1 MSAHVSGDL
10 AFELVDAASELADA
24 THELGADTHA
34 RGLLQRSQPPRDA
47 LKGAGAVDLAAG
59 DAGLKLGAQIDEV
72 PAQSVDDAG
81 ALGDE
86 GSVR

>member
-34 RGLLQRSQPPRDA
+34 RGLLQRSQPPH
-47 LKGAGAVDLAAG
+47 AG
-59 DAGLKLGAQIDEV
+59 DPDRRRATEPKEV
-72 PAQSVDDAG
+72 SHDGRQPALESARRRVCPMKCVW
-81 ALGDE
+81 
-86 GSVR
+86 SW